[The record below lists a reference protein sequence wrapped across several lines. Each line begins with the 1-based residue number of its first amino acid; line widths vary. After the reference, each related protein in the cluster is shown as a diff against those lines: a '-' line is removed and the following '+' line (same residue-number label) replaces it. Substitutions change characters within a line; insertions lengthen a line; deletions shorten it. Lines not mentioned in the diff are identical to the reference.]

1 LKEPY
6 IIGADIRLTA
16 FEMAGQL
23 SRKMNGVNFTRDHIK
38 IAHNNAVE

>member
-1 LKEPY
+1 MKEPY